1 MSEEKIEVDGVEIDV
16 KKARN
21 LLIRILIAEK
31 ENIATKE
38 KGDSQMIND
47 IKKKIEE
54 EVKCY

>member
-21 LLIRILIAEK
+21 LLTKILVAEK
-31 ENIATKE
+31 ANIATKE

-54 EVKCY
+54 EVQCC

>member
-21 LLIRILIAEK
+21 LLLRILIAEK